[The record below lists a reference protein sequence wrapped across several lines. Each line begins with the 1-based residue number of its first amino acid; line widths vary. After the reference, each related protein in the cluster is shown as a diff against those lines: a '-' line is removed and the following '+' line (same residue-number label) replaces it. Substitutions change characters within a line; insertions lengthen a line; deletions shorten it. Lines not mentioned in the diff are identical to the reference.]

1 MPAGEEQYVH
11 TAHWST
17 EDEVK
22 FMYQQPDWS
31 FNELGDP
38 LGVDHKN
45 RIFAG
50 NVLRYGVNDECWMY
64 WGYDGDV
71 NLDYEIN
78 ILDIVALASHVL
90 EPSLEGCSL
99 ETADVNNDGELNV
112 LDIIAIV
119 NIILGN

>member
-1 MPAGEEQYVH
+1 
-11 TAHWST
+11 
-17 EDEVK
+17 
-22 FMYQQPDWS
+22 MYQQPDWG

-50 NVLRYGVNDECWMY
+50 NASRYGIFDECWMY
-64 WGYDGDV
+64 FGYDGDV

-78 ILDIVALASHVL
+78 ILDIVMLASHIL
-90 EPSLEGCSL
+90 EPSLEGCSS

-112 LDIIAIV
+112 LDIIAII
-119 NIILGN
+119 NIILES